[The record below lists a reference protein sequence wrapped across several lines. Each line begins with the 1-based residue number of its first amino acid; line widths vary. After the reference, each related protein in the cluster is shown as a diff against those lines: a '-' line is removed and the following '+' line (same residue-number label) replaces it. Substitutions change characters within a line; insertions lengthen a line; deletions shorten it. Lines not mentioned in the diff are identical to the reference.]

1 MKEKEKFYYT
11 YETKIGSITIAGG
24 LNVITM
30 IKYGKHSF
38 SYLREQSN
46 EILDKTAKELE
57 EYLIGNRKQFDVPF
71 QMQGTEFQEKVWKAL
86 CTIPYGETRSYGQIA
101 KQIGNAKAS
110 RAVGMANNKNPIM
123 IIIPCHRVIGA
134 NGKLVGYGGGLE
146 LKKKLLEIE
155 KVIRKA
161 GITDGY
167 KRF

>member
-71 QMQGTEFQEKVWKAL
+71 QMQGT
-86 CTIPYGETRSYGQIA
+86 
-101 KQIGNAKAS
+101 
-110 RAVGMANNKNPIM
+110 
-123 IIIPCHRVIGA
+123 
-134 NGKLVGYGGGLE
+134 
-146 LKKKLLEIE
+146 
-155 KVIRKA
+155 
-161 GITDGY
+161 
-167 KRF
+167 